1 MATKITQLLLPQMF
15 AARRGSDPKIDRH
28 KRPHLLKTYLTAV
41 ILLFNMAFIGSIN
54 AQPTRSGALDLSYQE
69 GDAMIIPVFTPSIL
83 SAESLCNTPFTIEMW
98 VEMVSNPGSDMVLFK
113 LDGGPYKV
121 SLGWMTDHFLLE
133 AEGGALNGAYWEF
146 YDITQFPDLIGK
158 WNHLAFSYD
167 GNSRIEIYLNGE
179 RIYHTYLAINQS
191 EITNLFPGINPTLY
205 IGGHQLRDTRIG
217 KMNVGEVRVWR
228 TMLPFDNI
236 KEYYNQEINP
246 SHPYWNKLY
255 RYYQCTDH
263 TISNNTV
270 HIPSVINDKLGYN
283 ADAGV
288 TNNLLNRVKNDMYP
302 PIYPPRFNNSTFNV
316 STNATDCGENQIE
329 VTWSDFEDKNAYNY
343 ILHQEVNYEL
353 VRSDNESLVLYD
365 GQDNTFLDTDVS
377 GGDKYRYKLKA
388 YYTINGVKYYS
399 KDELWSDFGTVK
411 YQYDAPT
418 LTATTDNCD
427 GTITLNWSSDYT
439 PPAWTLQ
446 RSNTSDFSSGVLTI
460 NSSIGGSETEY
471 TDIPPT
477 TNSNYY
483 YKVIATGYD
492 NNGCS
497 VNGTYSAIANGF
509 SANIPTAPADITLAP
524 NTGAGEITVSWT
536 AVDANA
542 TSWIVRRTDED
553 GSNPVDFTGITS
565 TGYTD
570 ATVSACQVYKYSV
583 GAVNSCSTGD
593 FFETKSAAIGNS
605 DLDNKIV
612 YIEASKGYYGDGVQ
626 LNWGING
633 SYSTID
639 GFIIERSESGENN
652 YQIIA
657 SLDNLQTLY
666 KDQTALGG
674 VLYDYRIQATA
685 DCLGN
690 LVYSNDATDLG
701 FTIPFGVANGHV
713 EYEGGNAVENVK
725 VNIEPKNGM
734 GGKSLY
740 FDGVDDK
747 VTIDNFN
754 GVEGA
759 APRTIECWVKLPT
772 ANNNFNILG
781 THEIDSFSQNFL
793 LSVTGLGKPM
803 VTLGSSYG
811 YIIYNQNLF
820 DNQWHHVAIVVPDE
834 AQYSGDIKCYIDGV
848 ECSIDPVS
856 CISCE
861 INTPASTELNIG
873 GNYAALSYFNGYLD
887 EIRYWDVAR
896 TNDEIK
902 KSYGR
907 LLNGN
912 EDGLIGYWRCDEGV
926 GNKIYDASKTG
937 STFNKHDG
945 VFVNGVNWTDETPSG
960 DQLSL
965 AAITD
970 QYGDYSA
977 DYIPFR
983 QGGELYRVTPGL
995 GVHEFSPN
1003 SRTIYL
1009 GDGDATQNNL
1019 DFTDISSFDVSGKVT
1034 YYNSTF
1040 PVQGVQVLIDGAPAV
1055 GAGKNI
1061 VTTDATGHFT
1071 VNVPIGYH
1079 YISVEKDGHVF
1090 SSGYFPPKNASGGFN
1105 FHEFN
1110 DDLSGIE
1117 FIDSTL
1123 VKVLGRVA
1131 GGTVEG
1137 DKEVGFGLST
1147 NNVGVADII
1156 FKAQNEAYDLD
1167 TADAAIFSIKTLQ
1180 TDASTGE
1187 FEIYLIPEK
1196 FEIQKAGNDTYSI
1209 DVNDL
1214 STLDLSNSLTATTVY
1229 DSTLVESANG
1239 NYYRVDTA
1247 WYHHKLNFVIRET
1260 PNVEITDLNGNNFVG
1275 DTVIYF
1281 TNQLTGLADTLDLT
1295 SNNPYLHPILQMGKT
1310 YTANVFVYEEYSN
1323 PSHPDGAVVDKVPVN
1338 NARLTID
1345 NQLEITESGTT
1356 ASTDEKGYY
1365 QYSFKAGVPSIT
1377 QDQLV
1382 PENSYTKLMQVYA
1395 TTDKITVEWREANP
1409 FRGYILGAF
1418 PIEGTDFVT
1427 YGYEVPEIVLRDPP
1441 GSNSYAYIEQG
1452 SEFSRTTSWE
1462 LNFDVNTGI
1471 DNTVHSGA
1479 KLGFGGGLAGPLIE
1493 SEIVSDSQL
1502 GLQIT
1507 RSTDN
1512 EGKYKETTSFNRR
1525 IETSSDPEDVGSDA
1539 DLYIGHAYNAY
1550 FTKSKNL
1557 RLLPEQ
1563 YCIDN
1568 NLDYIEVPGAEL
1580 VLGILDGL
1588 VMDQGNT
1595 STYFVYSQK
1604 HILGELIPNL
1614 IVMRDNLLAGD
1625 KYESHI
1631 PRTSPYYGLNNDDKS
1646 LEKLISDSLKMNPS
1660 FDVATASYAF
1670 MGEPTENDS
1679 VQFFNDQITYWMN
1692 AIAMNEAEK
1701 INAETFNNISIDGTA
1716 GAYSESVSQS
1726 FNSAFNWKS
1735 SRQLKFKWN
1744 SEFSTIYT
1752 GNGYT
1757 GNSIFNIS
1765 AEIANGTNES
1775 EQNKVTFGYV
1785 IDERDEGDYYSIDIK
1800 REQGVPVYSYDS
1812 FTESVTSQEEF
1823 LENQATVA
1831 GVGAGTLIGST
1842 AISTISTK
1850 LAGKSNYWASVAT
1863 FGVDVAIFAGELGNM
1878 LYNTF
1883 STYENMDGNT
1893 TWDVSGFD
1901 ISSPIF
1907 SIRGGQSKCPY
1918 EGEQYSIFALDAQK
1932 NLAKLHTG
1940 TLQREV
1946 PVIDVEKALIT
1957 NVPENS
1963 KASFVLKLQNH
1974 SASNT
1979 DNWYALSIDESTN
1992 PYGAILKIDGN
2003 SPEKEYLVPA
2013 WGTLTKTLTV
2023 QMGQPEVFEYDSIG
2037 IILHSACQW
2046 DPTNVQN
2053 DIADTVYISAHFA
2066 PTCTPVDI
2074 KGMQD
2079 NWVLNYDDNGEMGVT
2094 LTDYDV
2100 NFSTLEKLQF
2110 QYKTLTGNPISTI
2123 AYFAEEGTAYNEYS
2137 GPKALLSGSAEESFT
2152 WDVSSMNDRTY
2163 LIRARS
2169 TCTDG
2174 SYAESDWYT
2183 GLIDSKP
2190 PKVFGKPEPGDGILS
2205 AGEVISIRFDESLE
2219 QGIITENNF
2228 SITGVLNGSEI
2239 SHNTSLH
2246 FDGINDY
2253 TSVNNGVVLT
2263 DKSFS
2268 IEFWLRRNAQ
2278 SGSVLLSQGE
2288 NTASNLELGF
2298 DASNQLYLTVNGEN
2312 FTGDATT
2319 AYSTTNPW
2327 NSWHHYGVVYN
2338 HSDKTLSMYADDQT
2352 IFTQSDV
2359 NLEYS
2364 TTGKLFIGKSATSTG
2379 NHFSGNMHELRIWD
2393 DARTFGELYSNMY
2406 KSLSGREAGAYRNW
2420 EMNEGNGTIIADKV
2434 RNQVM
2439 EVNAQ
2444 WAIEPAG
2451 KAVDFN
2457 GSQYLEL
2464 KGTNA
2469 TIDDETDM
2477 TIEFWFKAATPSA
2490 PATLFSNGK
2499 GDGIE
2504 VPGVKNPV
2512 NALSITAQTDG
2523 SIVVNSGGYAFE
2535 AVTNNFMDDNWHHF
2549 ALVVDRNS
2557 NTKAFID
2564 SELQNSTSSDSIA
2577 QFANARIFVGAR
2589 GWNIDPANYTFDQYF
2604 TGQMDE
2610 IRIWNTARTADQ
2622 IELYHQTKLGGEEF
2636 GLAGYY
2642 PFEYYQTVMGVQ
2654 VLTET
2659 WEDQWI
2665 NELGANNGAAIPHGS
2680 MVITDVAPEIKDARP
2695 VQKVSF
2701 DYVVNDDEII
2711 LTPTLSSEKLE
2722 NTILEISIK
2731 DVYDLN
2737 GNRLLSPVN
2746 WTAYIDQNQVVWNE
2760 STVSLEKEIYEPK
2773 SFTTS
2778 IVNLGGT
2785 SKEYT
2790 LSNLPDWL
2798 TTSFTSGVIE
2808 PDEELEITFDINE
2821 ATNLGEYDNT
2831 IYLSTDFG
2839 FNEALNVKLR
2849 VYIPEPEWT
2858 VNPADYENS
2867 MIVVGQLNIAGN
2879 YSADVYDKIAA
2890 FAGDECRGVANVQY
2904 NKNRDAY
2911 YVFLTVYSNST
2922 TEDLTY
2928 KVWDASAGEVYTD
2941 VTPEINFESNQLTGS
2956 IGNPTLFECGYLL
2969 NSSIDLNQGWKWI
2982 SFNRTMD
2989 NYSDV
2994 NTLFAKLT
3002 LGDGDIIKTKT
3013 AYAIYDSGFDF
3024 WLSSGLT
3031 PQAGEMYKIKLSQAN
3046 TLDYEG
3052 QFIDANNHPITINSG
3067 WNRMG
3072 YIPQTNIEINQA
3084 LAGYNA
3090 QEGDVLK
3097 AQTRFAL
3104 YDGSEWFGSLSYLK
3118 PGEGYMLWSQT
3129 TTPVQFTYPNKST
3142 LGNLKSGVKEEQL
3155 ISYFSGNNVNP
3166 FTYPGSVSITAHLNN
3181 VNNLPEGV
3189 QVGAFIN
3196 EELRGVGTLNK
3207 QSVDLSEFTM
3217 ITAFGDEVDNGS
3229 EIQFAL
3235 LSGGDVYELKGSTIF
3250 LNDNFQG
3257 NLSLPVE
3264 LYLDESDMND
3274 MDNHFNVYP
3283 NPFKNKVNINFF
3295 LPEESKVVIDLYNLS
3310 GSKVGEWMSNE
3321 LEAGTQTITRYFG
3334 ELPTG
3339 VYFIKLQVG
3348 EKVYEQKLIKQQ

>member
-28 KRPHLLKTYLTAV
+28 KRPHLLKTYLKAV

-54 AQPTRSGALDLSYQE
+54 AQPTRHGALDLTNQE
-69 GDAMIIPVFTPSIL
+69 GDAMIIKGYTLGNTSV
-83 SAESLCNTPFTIEMW
+83 SLANTPFTIEMW
-98 VEMVSNPGSDMVLFK
+98 VKMAANSGNEMVLFK

-121 SLGWMTDHFLLE
+121 SLSWSSDHFLLE
-133 AEGGALNGAYWEF
+133 AEGGELNNYWR
-146 YDITQFPDLIGK
+146 DIELSTPDFLDT
-158 WNHLAFSYD
+158 WNYVSFTYD
-167 GNSRIEIYLNGE
+167 GENGIRIMVNDKSYWKALLDENNAPI
-179 RIYHTYLAINQS
+179 S
-191 EITNLFPGINPTLY
+191 NLFPGIYPKLY
-205 IGGHQLRDTRIG
+205 IGGQQLRNGSLG
-217 KMNVGEVRVWR
+217 KMYVGEVRVWR
-228 TMLPFDNI
+228 TALTREVLY
-236 KEYYNQEINP
+236 EYHNEAVNL
-246 SHPYWNKLY
+246 SHPNWNKLY
-255 RYYQCTDH
+255 RYYLCTSEY
-263 TISNNTV
+263 TEEGKVLLPNLA
-270 HIPSVINDKLGYN
+270 PSSYLGN
-283 ADAGV
+283 FADAGV
-288 TNNLLNRVKNDMYP
+288 SDNINNRVVNNQYP
-302 PIYPPRFNNSTFNV
+302 PIYPPRIAKNTFNV
-316 STNATDCGENQIE
+316 SATASTCGLDTIWVNWSNFGDKITYKYLLGHE
-329 VTWSDFEDKNAYNY
+329 VY
-343 ILHQEVNYEL
+343 YEL
-353 VRSDNESLVLYD
+353 TREDDTSNVLYD
-365 GQDNTFLDTDVS
+365 GQSTAYTDINVTS
-377 GGDKYRYKLKA
+377 GDKFRYKIRA
-388 YYTINGVKYYS
+388 YWNINGTKYYS
-399 KDELWSDFGTVK
+399 KDELWSNYGMVK
-411 YQYDAPT
+411 NHYNAPV
-418 LTATTDNCD
+418 LTATNDNCD
-427 GTITLNWSSDYT
+427 GTITLDWTANYT
-439 PPAWTLQ
+439 SPAWTIQ
-446 RSNTSDFSSGVLTI
+446 QSTFSDFSDGVLTLSANLDGSK
-460 NSSIGGSETEY
+460 NSY
-471 TDIPPT
+471 TDTPPKINT
-477 TNSNYY
+477 NYY
-483 YKVIATGYD
+483 YRVIASGIDENGCEVDATYSSIATGYSAD
-492 NNGCS
+492 LPSPPNN
-497 VNGTYSAIANGF
+497 VTVT
-509 SANIPTAPADITLAP
+509 PDTD
-524 NTGAGEITVSWT
+524 AGEITILWTPSDNSADSW
-536 AVDANA
+536 V
-542 TSWIVRRTDED
+542 VKRTDED
-553 GSNPVDFTGITS
+553 GTNPVEFTNITTTS
-565 TGYTD
+565 YTD
-570 ATVSACQVYKYSV
+570 NTVVSCKVYKYSV
-583 GAVNSCSTGD
+583 GGVNACYAGKY
-593 FFETKSAAIGNS
+593 FETKSASIS
-605 DLDNKIV
+605 TTDLDNKLSFLD
-612 YIEASKGYYGDGVQ
+612 ASKGYYGDGVQ
-626 LNWGING
+626 LKWGING
-633 SYSTID
+633 TFSTIN
-639 GFIIERSESGENN
+639 GFILERSEMGMDKYET
-652 YQIIA
+652 IA
-657 SLDNLQTLY
+657 SFDNLQETY
-666 KDQTALGG
+666 KDETALGG
-674 VLYDYRIQATA
+674 IMYDYRIQATA
-685 DCLGN
+685 ACLEQV
-690 LVYSNDATDLG
+690 VYSNDETDLG
-701 FTIPFGVANGHV
+701 FTIPFGVANGHI
-713 EYEGGNAVENVK
+713 EYQGGNAVKNVK
-725 VNIEPKNGM
+725 VNIEPKEGLN
-734 GGKSLY
+734 GKSLY
-740 FDGVDDK
+740 FDGNNDYVK
-747 VTIDNFN
+747 IDNFN
-754 GVEGA
+754 GVEGNNS
-759 APRTIECWVKLPT
+759 RTIEAWVKMPI
-772 ANNNFNILG
+772 N
-781 THEIDSFSQNFL
+781 SRSQTML
-793 LSVTGLGKPM
+793 Y
-803 VTLGSSYG
+803 YG
-811 YIIYNQNLF
+811 YWDVNTFYQNVMLGV
-820 DNQWHHVAIVVPDE
+820 DNFGNLEFNMRGSGVTVEAELNDGQWHHVAWVVPE
-834 AQYSGDIKCYIDGV
+834 GASVIGDVKMYVDGELDTLVESTGYGPINTVSTGELYIGSDIGFSEKYFRGYIDEV
-848 ECSIDPVS
+848 RFWDRERTDA
-856 CISCE
+856 E
-861 INTPASTELNIG
+861 IEH
-873 GNYAALSYFNGYLD
+873 NYN
-887 EIRYWDVAR
+887 
-896 TNDEIK
+896 
-902 KSYGR
+902 R

-965 AAITD
+965 AATTD
-970 QYGDYSA
+970 EYGDYSA
-977 DYIPFR
+977 DYIPYR
-983 QGGELYRVTPGL
+983 QGGELYRVTPSL

-1019 DFTDISSFDVSGKVT
+1019 DFTDISSFNVSGKLT

-1040 PVQGVQVLIDGAPAV
+1040 PVEGAQLLIDGDPAI
-1055 GAGKNI
+1055 GSDKSI

-1079 YISVEKDGHVF
+1079 YISVEKGGHVF
-1090 SSGYFPPKNASGGFN
+1090 SSGYFPPKKASGEFN
-1105 FHEFN
+1105 YYEFN
-1110 DDLSGIE
+1110 DDLDGIE

-1123 VKVLGRVA
+1123 VKVSGRVD

-1137 DKEVGFGLST
+1137 EKEVGFGLST
-1147 NNVGVADII
+1147 NNVGVADVI

-1167 TADAAIFSIKTLQ
+1167 TSDSTIFSIKTLQ

-1196 FEIQKAGNDTYSI
+1196 FEIQKAGNDNYAI
-1209 DVNDL
+1209 NVNDL
-1214 STLDLSNSLTATTVY
+1214 STLDLSNSLAPVTVY
-1229 DSTLVESANG
+1229 DSTLVEDSSG
-1239 NYYRVDTA
+1239 DYYLVDST
-1247 WYHHKLNFVIRET
+1247 WYNHKLNFVIRET
-1260 PNVEITDLNGNNFVG
+1260 PNIELTDLNGNDFVG

-1281 TNQLTGLADTLDLT
+1281 TNQVTGLADTLDLT
-1295 SNNPYLHPILQMGKT
+1295 ASNPYSHPIFQMAKT
-1310 YTANVFVYEEYSN
+1310 YTANIFVYEEYSN
-1323 PSHPDGAVVDKVPVN
+1323 PDHPDGAIVDQVPVD

-1471 DNTVHSGA
+1471 DNTIHSGA

-1660 FDVATASYAF
+1660 FDVTTASYEF
-1670 MGEPTENDS
+1670 IGEPTENDS

-1744 SEFSTIYT
+1744 SEFSSIYT

-2451 KAVDFN
+2451 KAVDFD

-2477 TIEFWFKAATPSA
+2477 TIEFWFKAATPSD

-2512 NALSITAQTDG
+2512 NALSIIAQTDG

-2711 LTPTLSSEKLE
+2711 LTPTLSSKKLE

-3002 LGDGDIIKTKT
+3002 VGDGDIIKTKT

-3072 YIPQTNIEINQA
+3072 YIPHTNIEINQA

-3181 VNNLPEGV
+3181 VNNLQEGV

-3207 QSVDLSEFTM
+3207 QSADLSEYTM

-3257 NLSLPVE
+3257 DLSSPVE

-3283 NPFKNKVNINFF
+3283 NPFKNKVNINFY

-3310 GSKVGEWMSNE
+3310 GSKVGEWRSNE